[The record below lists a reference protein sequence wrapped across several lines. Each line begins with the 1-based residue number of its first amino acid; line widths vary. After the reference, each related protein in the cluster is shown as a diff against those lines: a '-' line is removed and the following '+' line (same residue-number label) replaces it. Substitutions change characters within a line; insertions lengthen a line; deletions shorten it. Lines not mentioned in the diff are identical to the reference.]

1 MPGVDVLIVGAGPSG
16 LVAALA
22 LAQSGV
28 SIRIIDKLT
37 EPRVGQKGPAI
48 QPRTLELYKLLGVL
62 DDILKRARFAQ
73 PIVHYKLPGGTEVA
87 REFNMFPWTYPT
99 ADCPY
104 PNPLMLGQDRHEE
117 ILRAHLQ
124 RYGIQVEWATEL
136 VHFTQDDNK
145 VHVRISKG
153 DAIDISKGGA
163 TATPT
168 NNNVEELDVAY
179 LIGADGGHS
188 KVRKILGL
196 NFLGETRELDKMLA
210 GDIVVKPPGLARD
223 KWHAWG
229 DPQTRVL
236 GLRPCE
242 APDDDKLAILV
253 TGKDVDYGKAS
264 WSSEDF
270 AKLFHEITGRTD
282 VQFGETIGLT
292 VWRPNIR
299 MIDHFSVGRVF
310 IIGDAA
316 HTHSPT
322 GGQGMNSSVQDAAN
336 LAWKLALVLKGHAAP
351 SLLDSYTTERVPVIR
366 EMLERTTRLLDRTMR
381 PGEDTD
387 EAWHRRGPLHMLGI
401 HYRWSPIVMDQRR
414 SPPSADERESAYVGS
429 EGLCAGDRAP
439 DAPVEG
445 DAARLFDLF
454 KITRHTVLV
463 FSADLAFVD
472 EVTAT
477 IDKIPNGLCDVAVVL
492 PRGTTPETFVNT
504 KAAKV
509 LTDKDGEAYK
519 AYEVYDGNPTVFVV
533 RPDGVIGAVV
543 KNGEGVE
550 NYFSKLV
557 NVVG

>member
-28 SIRIIDKLT
+28 SIRIIDKLS

-48 QPRTLELYKLLGVL
+48 QPRTLELYKFLGVL
-62 DDILKRARFAQ
+62 DDILERARFAQ

-87 REFNMFPWTYPT
+87 REFNMFPWTDPT
-99 ADCPY
+99 PDCPY

-124 RYGIQVEWATEL
+124 RYGIEVEWATEL
-136 VHFTQDDNK
+136 VDFTQDDSK
-145 VHVRISKG
+145 VHVRVLKGNATAISKG
-153 DAIDISKGGA
+153 D
-163 TATPT
+163 T
-168 NNNVEELDVAY
+168 VEELDVSY
-179 LIGADGGHS
+179 LVGADGGHS
-188 KVRKILGL
+188 KVRKTLGL
-196 NFLGETRELDKMLA
+196 TFAGETRELDKMLA

-229 DPQTRVL
+229 DPQTKVL

-253 TGKDVDYGKAS
+253 TGKDVDYEKPS
-264 WSSEDF
+264 WTSEDF
-270 AKLFHEITGRTD
+270 ARLFFEITGRTD

-299 MIDHFSVGRVF
+299 MINQFSVGRVF
-310 IIGDAA
+310 IVGDAA

-336 LAWKLALVLKGHAAP
+336 LAWKLALVLHGHAPP
-351 SLLDSYTTERVPVIR
+351 SLLDFYNAERVPVIR

-387 EAWHRRGPLHMLGI
+387 EAWHRRGPLHMLRI
-401 HYRWSPIVMDQRR
+401 HYRWSPIVVDERR
-414 SPPSADERESAYVGS
+414 SAPPLDERESAYVGS

-445 DAARLFDLF
+445 HAARLFDLL

-463 FSADLAFVD
+463 FSADLTFVD

-492 PRGTTPETFVNT
+492 PRGTTPETFVNF
-504 KAAKV
+504 KASKI

-519 AYEVYDGNPTVFVV
+519 AYEVSEGDPTVFVT

>member
-1 MPGVDVLIVGAGPSG
+1 MPAVDVLIVGAGPSG

-22 LAQSGV
+22 LAQNGISV
-28 SIRIIDKLT
+28 RIIDKLA

-62 DDILKRARFAQ
+62 DDILERARFAQ

-87 REFNMFPWTYPT
+87 REFNMFPWTDPT
-99 ADCPY
+99 PDCPY

-124 RYGIQVEWATEL
+124 RYGIEVEWATEL
-136 VHFTQDDNK
+136 VDFTQDGSK

-153 DAIDISKGGA
+153 DITGISKGGI
-163 TATPT
+163 T
-168 NNNVEELDVAY
+168 EELDVSY
-179 LIGADGGHS
+179 LVGADGGHS
-188 KVRKILGL
+188 KVRKTLGL
-196 NFLGETRELDKMLA
+196 NFAGETRELDKMLA

-229 DPQTRVL
+229 DPQTKVL

-242 APDDDKLAILV
+242 SPDDDKLAILV
-253 TGKDVDYGKAS
+253 TGKDVDYGKTT

-299 MIDHFSVGRVF
+299 MIDQFSVGRVF
-310 IIGDAA
+310 IVGDAA

-336 LAWKLALVLKGHAAP
+336 LAWKLALLLQGHASP
-351 SLLDSYTTERVPVIR
+351 TLLESYPAERVPVIR

-401 HYRWSPIVMDQRR
+401 HYRWSHIVVDERR
-414 SPPSADERESAYVGS
+414 IPPSVDERQSAYAGS

-445 DAARLFDLF
+445 DVARLFDLF
-454 KITRHTVLV
+454 KFTRHTALV
-463 FSADLAFVD
+463 FSADQDF
-472 EVTAT
+472 
-477 IDKIPNGLCDVAVVL
+477 IDKVIDAVDKLPAGLCDLAIVR
-492 PRGTTPETFVNT
+492 PRGISPETFAKY

-509 LTDKDGEAYK
+509 FMDKDGEAYRV
-519 AYEVYDGNPTVFVV
+519 YEVSDGNPTVFVV
-533 RPDGVIGAVV
+533 RPDGVVGAVV
-543 KNGEGVE
+543 KNGEGVGK
-550 NYFSKLV
+550 YFSKLV

>member
-1 MPGVDVLIVGAGPSG
+1 MPAVDVLIVGAGPSG

-22 LAQSGV
+22 LAQNGV
-28 SIRIIDKLT
+28 SVRIIDKLA

-48 QPRTLELYKLLGVL
+48 QPRTLELYKLLGIL
-62 DDILKRARFAQ
+62 DDVLKRARFAQ

-87 REFNMFPWTYPT
+87 REFNMFPWTDPT
-99 ADCPY
+99 PDCPY

-136 VHFTQDDNK
+136 VDFTQDDSK

-153 DAIDISKGGA
+153 DA
-163 TATPT
+163 TTTPT
-168 NNNVEELDVAY
+168 NNNVEEFDVAY

-188 KVRKILGL
+188 KVRKTLGL
-196 NFLGETRELDKMLA
+196 NFAGETRELDKMLA
-210 GDIVVKPPGLARD
+210 GDIVVKPPRLARD

-229 DPQTRVL
+229 DPQTKIL

-253 TGKDVDYGKAS
+253 TGKDVDYGKPT

-292 VWRPNIR
+292 VW
-299 MIDHFSVGRVF
+299 SVGRVF

-336 LAWKLALVLKGHAAP
+336 LAWKLALVLRGHAHP
-351 SLLDSYTTERVPVIR
+351 SLLQSYNKERVPVIR

-387 EAWHRRGPLHMLGI
+387 EAWHRRGPLHMLRI
-401 HYRWSPIVMDQRR
+401 HYRWSPIVVDERR
-414 SPPSADERESAYVGS
+414 SPPSSDERVSAYVGS

-445 DAARLFDLF
+445 DAARLFDLLKF
-454 KITRHTVLV
+454 TRHSVLV
-463 FSADLAFVD
+463 FSADQGFVD
-472 EVTAT
+472 EITAIT
-477 IDKIPNGLCDVAVVL
+477 DKLTNGLCDVAIVL
-492 PRGTTPETFVNT
+492 PRGTKPTSCADF
-504 KAAKV
+504 KAVKV

-519 AYEVYDGNPTVFVV
+519 AYEVSDGNPTVFVV

-550 NYFSKLV
+550 KYFSKLV

>member
-1 MPGVDVLIVGAGPSG
+1 MPAVDVLIVGAGPSG

-22 LAQSGV
+22 LAQNGV
-28 SIRIIDKLT
+28 SVRIIDKLA

-48 QPRTLELYKLLGVL
+48 QPRTLELYKLLGIL
-62 DDILKRARFAQ
+62 DDVLKRARFAQ

-87 REFNMFPWTYPT
+87 REFNMFPWTDPT
-99 ADCPY
+99 PDCPY

-136 VHFTQDDNK
+136 VDFTQDDSK

-153 DAIDISKGGA
+153 DA
-163 TATPT
+163 TTTPT
-168 NNNVEELDVAY
+168 NNNVEEFDVAY

-188 KVRKILGL
+188 KVRKTLGL
-196 NFLGETRELDKMLA
+196 NFAGETRELDKMLA

-229 DPQTRVL
+229 DPQTKIL

-253 TGKDVDYGKAS
+253 TGKDVDYGKPT

-299 MIDHFSVGRVF
+299 MIDQFSVGRVF

-336 LAWKLALVLKGHAAP
+336 LAWKLALVLKGHAHP
-351 SLLDSYTTERVPVIR
+351 SLLQSYNKERVPVIR
-366 EMLERTTRLLDRTMR
+366 EMLDRTTRLLDRTMR

-387 EAWHRRGPLHMLGI
+387 EAWYRRGPLNMLGI
-401 HYRWSPIVMDQRR
+401 HYRWSPIIVDERR
-414 SPPSADERESAYVGS
+414 ITPSTDERESAYVGS

-454 KITRHTVLV
+454 KFTRHTVLV
-463 FSADLAFVD
+463 FTGDPGLVD
-472 EVTAT
+472 EVAAT
-477 IDKIPNGLCDVAVVL
+477 IYRLPNGLCELAIVL
-492 PRGTTPETFVNT
+492 PRGTTQETSTNP

-519 AYEVYDGNPTVFVV
+519 AYEVSDGSPTVFVVV
-533 RPDGVIGAVV
+533 RPDGVICAVV

-550 NYFSKLV
+550 KYFSKLGD
-557 NVVG
+557 VVG

>member
-1 MPGVDVLIVGAGPSG
+1 MSGVDVLIVGAGPSG

-28 SIRIIDKLT
+28 SVRIIDKLS

-87 REFNMFPWTYPT
+87 REFNMFPWTDPT
-99 ADCPY
+99 PDCPY

-117 ILRAHLQ
+117 ILRAYLQ

-136 VHFTQDDNK
+136 VHFTQDDHK

-153 DAIDISKGGA
+153 DAIEVF
-163 TATPT
+163 
-168 NNNVEELDVAY
+168 NVAY

-188 KVRKILGL
+188 KVRKTLGL
-196 NFLGETRELDKMLA
+196 NFAGETRELDKMLA

-229 DPQTRVL
+229 DPQTKVL

-253 TGKDVDYGKAS
+253 TGKDVDYGKPT

-336 LAWKLALVLKGHAAP
+336 LAWKLALVLQGRAHP
-351 SLLDSYTTERVPVIR
+351 SLLDSYNAERVPVIR
-366 EMLERTTRLLDRTMR
+366 EMLERTTRILDRTMR

-401 HYRWSPIVMDQRR
+401 HYRWSPIVVDERR
-414 SPPSADERESAYVGS
+414 SPPPTDERESAYVGS
-429 EGLCAGDRAP
+429 KGLCAGDRAP
-439 DAPVEG
+439 EAPVEG
-445 DAARLFDLF
+445 DMARLFDLF
-454 KITRHTVLV
+454 KFTRHTVLV
-463 FSADLAFVD
+463 FSADQAFVD
-472 EVTAT
+472 EVAAT
-477 IDKIPNGLCDVAVVL
+477 IERLPNDMCDLAVVL
-492 PRGTTPETFVNT
+492 PRGTTPETFANY
-504 KAAKV
+504 KAAEI

-519 AYEVYDGNPTVFVV
+519 VYEVSEGKPTAFVV
-533 RPDGVIGAVV
+533 RPDGVTGAIVN
-543 KNGEGVE
+543 NGEGVE
-550 NYFSKLV
+550 KYFSKLR